1 MSTLYYAIR
10 YREPFEL
17 LDVKLNFELENT
29 EKASEMTRFA
39 SKIENISFD
48 KNPAIM
54 ESVIDEIDEHQFIG
68 IPQPYLR
75 NQVLDPNN
83 NLLVLF
89 TIINQEIQV
98 ECVVTYHQIEL
109 SIRGKKETSIEIP
122 AISVIDLPKK
132 DLHLSGSDI
141 MKWFYQ
147 KVKDVGGYSIEI
159 DAIGSAMKFWHE
171 KMKFSWK
178 RLNPHGKRATIIKE
192 IKRKRH
198 MQKTRKTKIPEEEN
212 EIDNLYY
219 HIPNAPMHRTR
230 SDRSLRSNQSSKTN
244 SAEESPIMLSLRD
257 LQQLHNDDLI
267 DHVEPVPTLT
277 TRYNSTGH
285 IDKIRMRKT
294 TKKRPHSK

>member
-1 MSTLYYAIR
+1 MTTLYYAIR
-10 YREPFEL
+10 YREPFEV
-17 LDVKLNFELENT
+17 LDVKLNFELEKT
-29 EKASEMTRFA
+29 QHASEMTRFA
-39 SKIENISFD
+39 SKIQNISFD
-48 KNPAIM
+48 NNPAIM
-54 ESVIDEIDEHQFIG
+54 ESVIDEIDQHQFIG

-89 TIINQEIQV
+89 TLINKEIQV
-98 ECVVTYHQIEL
+98 ECVVAYHQIEL

-122 AISVIDLPKK
+122 AISVIDLPKR

-198 MQKTRKTKIPEEEN
+198 MQKTRKTKIPEEE
-212 EIDNLYY
+212 IDNLYY

-230 SDRSLRSNQSSKTN
+230 SDRSLRSNQSSETN
-244 SAEESPIMLSLRD
+244 SAKESPMMLSLHE

-267 DHVEPVPTLT
+267 DHVEPVPTVIM
-277 TRYNSTGH
+277 RYNSTGH
-285 IDKIRMRKT
+285 INKMRKT
-294 TKKRPHSK
+294 AKKRAHSK